1 MSHGPQSIYARR
13 FAGTEAQRDK
23 VWQILTR
30 NYFQRWVRPTDAVL
44 DLGAGY
50 CEFINNIQAAQK
62 FALDLNPMTPLKA
75 SADVTVFSQDVTQRW
90 AVASGLV
97 DVVFTSNFFEH
108 LPRKED
114 LSHCLDEI
122 YRVLRPDGL
131 LLAMGP
137 NIRFC
142 FNVYWDFF
150 DHYLPLSDRSMLEA
164 VELAGLRGEK
174 VISRFLPFTMK
185 GKMPP
190 LPVFVRLYLLLPI
203 FWSVLGKQFLIVA
216 RKPNAPT
223 P

>member
-50 CEFINNIQAAQK
+50 C
-62 FALDLNPMTPLKA
+62 
-75 SADVTVFSQDVTQRW
+75 
-90 AVASGLV
+90 
-97 DVVFTSNFFEH
+97 
-108 LPRKED
+108 
-114 LSHCLDEI
+114 
-122 YRVLRPDGL
+122 
-131 LLAMGP
+131 
-137 NIRFC
+137 
-142 FNVYWDFF
+142 DFF

-174 VISRFLPFTMK
+174 VISRFLPFTMQ